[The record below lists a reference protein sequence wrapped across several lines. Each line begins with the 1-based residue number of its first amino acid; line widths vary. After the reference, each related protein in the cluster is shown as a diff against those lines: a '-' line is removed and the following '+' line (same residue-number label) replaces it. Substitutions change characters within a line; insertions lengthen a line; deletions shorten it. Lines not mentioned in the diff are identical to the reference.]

1 MIVATMALET
11 GASYPGVMLVVQV
24 SLPYGLIDF
33 SQESSRAGR
42 GGEQSDSLVLLEQR
56 GS

>member
-1 MIVATMALET
+1 MIVAIMALET

-33 SQESSRAGR
+33 LQESSRAGK
-42 GGEQSDSLVLLEQR
+42 GGEQSDFVLLEQG